1 MVRRAGFT
9 LIEIVIA
16 IVVLAVS
23 LLVLTTLIFPQARNS
38 TEQVFQAR
46 AIELGNSLINE
57 IMARGFD
64 ENSDISGGIVRC
76 GEFTQP
82 DCTAPTNLGPEA
94 GETRP
99 DFDDVD
105 DYHLLHLTEPNIESA
120 LGVDITDE
128 YIGFS
133 YVIEVCYATL
143 QGECVGSIQ
152 DVKRITVTIESPNN
166 DTVTM
171 SSLRGNF

>member
-1 MVRRAGFT
+1 MRARAGFT
-9 LIEIVIA
+9 LVELVIA
-16 IVVLAVS
+16 IVVLGVS
-23 LLVLTTLIFPQARNS
+23 LVVISTLIFPQARNS

-46 AIELGNSLINE
+46 AIELSNSLINE
-57 IMARGFD
+57 VMARGFD
-64 ENSDISGGIVRC
+64 ENSNISGGALRC

-82 DCTAPTNLGPEA
+82 ACTAPANFGPDG

-105 DYHLLHLTEPNIESA
+105 DYHLLHLSEPSIESA
-120 LGVDITDE
+120 LGTNFTDE

-133 YVIEVCYATL
+133 YAIEVCYATI
-143 QGECVGSIQ
+143 QGDCVNAIQ
-152 DVKRITVTIESPNN
+152 DIKRIKVTIETPNN
-166 DTVTM
+166 GTVVM